1 MKYDEFIKH
10 VQSVA
15 QIDDREKTERAISAT
30 LETVKERIVGDEAK
44 DLGAQLPEEIAKY
57 LRGREGENGQHFK
70 LEEFI
75 ERVSKKQGVESTEA
89 IMHVR
94 AVFTVL
100 QSAVSPGEFADFKHN
115 FSDDYAE
122 LFPTVSEN
130 QVTAS

>member
-1 MKYDEFIKH
+1 MKYEEFIKH

-15 QIDDREKTERAISAT
+15 QVDSREQTERVTRAT
-30 LETVKERIVGDEAK
+30 LETIKERIVGDEAK
-44 DLGAQLPEEIAKY
+44 NLAAQLPEEIAQY

-70 LEEFI
+70 LQEFI
-75 ERVSKKQGVESTEA
+75 ERVSKKANVESTDA

-100 QSAVSPGEFADFKHN
+100 QNAVSPGEFADFKHN

-122 LFPTVSEN
+122 LFPIVSEN
-130 QVTAS
+130 KAFV

>member
-15 QIDDREKTERAISAT
+15 QIDSREKTEAAISAT

-44 DLGAQLPEEIAKY
+44 DLAAQLPEEIAKY

-70 LEEFI
+70 VEEFI
-75 ERVSKKQGVESTEA
+75 ERVSKKEGVQPNDA
-89 IMHVR
+89 VMHIH

-100 QSAVSPGEFADFKHN
+100 QSAVSPGEFASFKHN
-115 FSDDYAE
+115 FSDDYADV
-122 LFPTVSEN
+122 FPSLTEKT
-130 QVTAS
+130 TA

>member
-15 QIDDREKTERAISAT
+15 QIDSREKTEAAISAT

-44 DLGAQLPEEIAKY
+44 DLAAQLPEEIAKY

-70 LEEFI
+70 VEEFI
-75 ERVSKKQGVESTEA
+75 ERVSKKEGVQPNDA
-89 IMHVR
+89 VMHIR

-100 QSAVSPGEFADFKHN
+100 QSAVSPGEFASFKHN
-115 FSDDYAE
+115 FSDDYADV
-122 LFPTVSEN
+122 FPSLTEKT
-130 QVTAS
+130 TA

>member
-15 QIDDREKTERAISAT
+15 QLDSREQAELAISAT

-70 LEEFI
+70 VEEFI
-75 ERVSKKQGVESTEA
+75 ERVSKKEEVSPEDTVMHIRA
-89 IMHVR
+89 I
-94 AVFTVL
+94 FTVL
-100 QSAVSPGEFADFKHN
+100 QSAVSPGEFTSFKHN
-115 FSDDYAE
+115 FSDDFAKV
-122 LFPTVSEN
+122 FPSLSED
-130 QVTAS
+130 

>member
-15 QIDDREKTERAISAT
+15 QIDSREQAQQSIQAT
-30 LETVKERIVGDEAK
+30 LEIIKERIVGDEAK
-44 DLGAQLPEEIAKY
+44 DLAAQLPEEIAQY

-75 ERVSKKQGVESTEA
+75 ERVSEKAGVESTDA
-89 IMHVR
+89 IMHIR

-100 QSAVSPGEFADFKHN
+100 QNAVSPGEFASFKHN
-115 FSDDYAE
+115 FSDDFAE
-122 LFPTVSEN
+122 LFPAVS
-130 QVTAS
+130 A

>member
-15 QIDDREKTERAISAT
+15 QIDSREKTEAAISAT

-44 DLGAQLPEEIAKY
+44 DLAAQLPEEIAKY

-70 LEEFI
+70 VEEFI
-75 ERVSKKQGVESTEA
+75 ERVSKKEDVQPNDAV
-89 IMHVR
+89 MHIR

-100 QSAVSPGEFADFKHN
+100 QSAVSPGEFASFKHN
-115 FSDDYAE
+115 FSDDYADV
-122 LFPTVSEN
+122 FPSLTEKT
-130 QVTAS
+130 TA

>member
-15 QIDDREKTERAISAT
+15 QIDSREQTQRVTRAT
-30 LETVKERIVGDEAK
+30 LETIKERIVGDEAK
-44 DLGAQLPEEIAKY
+44 DLAAQLPEEIAQY

-70 LEEFI
+70 LQEFI
-75 ERVSKKQGVESTEA
+75 ERVSKKAGVESTDA

-100 QSAVSPGEFADFKHN
+100 QNAVSPGEFADFKHN

-122 LFPTVSEN
+122 LFPRVSEN
-130 QVTAS
+130 QVSA

>member
-1 MKYDEFIKH
+1 MKYDEFIKQ

-30 LETVKERIVGDEAK
+30 FLSVKERIVGDEAK
-44 DLGAQLPEEIAKY
+44 DLAAQLPEEIAQY

-75 ERVSKKQGVESTEA
+75 ERVSKKAGVESTDA
-89 IMHVR
+89 IMHIR
-94 AVFTVL
+94 AIFTVL
-100 QSAVSPGEFADFKHN
+100 QSAVSPGEFASFKHN

-130 QVTAS
+130 QVSA

>member
-15 QIDDREKTERAISAT
+15 QLDSREKAERAISAT

-44 DLGAQLPEEIAKY
+44 DLAAQLPEEIAQY

-75 ERVSKKQGVESTEA
+75 ERVSQKENVKSTDA

-94 AVFTVL
+94 AIFTVL
-100 QSAVSPGEFADFKHN
+100 QSAVSPGEFASFKHN

-122 LFPTVSEN
+122 LFPSLSESQVS
-130 QVTAS
+130 A